1 MQISCP
7 KCKTDLLFIATTS
20 KFVCGNKKCKDYN
33 RRQFGGNVDEEE

>member
-7 KCKTDLLFIATTS
+7 KCKINLLFIATTG
-20 KFVCGNKKCKDYN
+20 KFVCGNKNCKDYN

>member
-7 KCKTDLLFIATTS
+7 KCKKGLLYIAKTT